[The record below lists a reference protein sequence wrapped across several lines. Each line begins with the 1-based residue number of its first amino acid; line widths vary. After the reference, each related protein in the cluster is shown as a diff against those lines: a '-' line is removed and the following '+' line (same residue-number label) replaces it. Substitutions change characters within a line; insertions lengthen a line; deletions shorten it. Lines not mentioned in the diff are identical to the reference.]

1 MQVTMRDIWNSSNS
15 FAELLNAKGLTA
27 GVAIKIARMAKAVA
41 NELEILNGRR
51 TKFLEDLGVKQENGT
66 YQLDPSSENWDAFVI
81 ELDALF
87 TIEVELEGI
96 SKVDIPAAIEIRP
109 QVMLDLEPFIGV
121 RG

>member
-1 MQVTMRDIWNSSNS
+1 MRDIWNSSNS